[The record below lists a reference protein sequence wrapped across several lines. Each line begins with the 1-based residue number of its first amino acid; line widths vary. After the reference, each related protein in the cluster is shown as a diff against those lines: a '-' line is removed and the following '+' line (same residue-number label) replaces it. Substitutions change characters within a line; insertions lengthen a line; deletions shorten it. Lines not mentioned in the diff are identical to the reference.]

1 MKKSRLFLA
10 LWCLSACSLDVN
22 AQVDAVEVSQVVPT
36 LESSLNQ
43 VANDKEATL
52 ELRSGLEAGKIIPA
66 SHPVELELK
75 KIYMKMYANYAKTKR
90 DWLQM
95 IDDINIA
102 RLTMQDREIIIPLN
116 KVACPTQSKC
126 LENGLNLTVEETA
139 QINNDQNMIFRD
151 VVRRTKMKNISAR
164 DNVLMF
170 LAYISVSDYF
180 WKIDGDNI
188 VIYWEN

>member
-75 KIYMKMYANYAKTKR
+75 KIYMEMYANYAKTKR

-188 VIYWEN
+188 IVSWED

>member
-1 MKKSRLFLA
+1 M
-10 LWCLSACSLDVN
+10 
-22 AQVDAVEVSQVVPT
+22 
-36 LESSLNQ
+36 
-43 VANDKEATL
+43 
-52 ELRSGLEAGKIIPA
+52 
-66 SHPVELELK
+66 ELELK
-75 KIYMKMYANYAKTKR
+75 KIYMGMYANYAKTKR

-116 KVACPTQSKC
+116 NVACPTQSKC

-180 WKIDGDNI
+180 WKINGDNI
-188 VIYWEN
+188 VISWEN

>member
-1 MKKSRLFLA
+1 MKKSQLFLA
-10 LWCLSACSLDVN
+10 LWCLGVCSLDVN
-22 AQVDAVEVSQVVPT
+22 AQVDAVVVSTAVPT
-36 LESSLNQ
+36 LESSLSQ

-52 ELRSGLEAGKIIPA
+52 ELRSGLEAGKVIPA

-75 KIYMKMYANYAKTKR
+75 KIYIDMYANYAKTKR

-188 VIYWEN
+188 IVSWED

>member
-52 ELRSGLEAGKIIPA
+52 ELRSGLEAGKIILA

-75 KIYMKMYANYAKTKR
+75 KIYMEMYANYAKTKR

>member
-1 MKKSRLFLA
+1 MKKSQLFLA
-10 LWCLSACSLDVN
+10 LWCLGAYSLDVN
-22 AQVDAVEVSQVVPT
+22 AQVDAVVVSQAVPT

-52 ELRSGLEAGKIIPA
+52 ELRSGLSAGTIIPA
-66 SHPVELELK
+66 SHPVEVELK
-75 KIYMKMYANYAKTKR
+75 KIYMDMYSNYAKTKR

-188 VIYWEN
+188 IVSWED

>member
-66 SHPVELELK
+66 SHLVELELK
-75 KIYMKMYANYAKTKR
+75 KIYMEMYANYAKTKR

-188 VIYWEN
+188 IVSWED

>member
-75 KIYMKMYANYAKTKR
+75 KIYMEMYANYAKTKR
-90 DWLQM
+90 DWFQM
-95 IDDINIA
+95 IDYINIA
-102 RLTMQDREIIIPLN
+102 RLTMQDMEIIIPLN

>member
-10 LWCLSACSLDVN
+10 LWCLSVYSLSVN
-22 AQVDAVEVSQVVPT
+22 AQVDAVEVSPAVPT
-36 LESSLNQ
+36 LESSLSQ
-43 VANDKEATL
+43 VSNDKEATL

-66 SHPVELELK
+66 SHPVEVELK
-75 KIYMKMYANYAKTKR
+75 KIYMEMYANYAKTKR
-90 DWLQM
+90 DWLQI
-95 IDDINIA
+95 IDDINIT
-102 RLTMQDREIIIPLN
+102 RLTLQDKSIVVPLR
-116 KVACPTQSKC
+116 KIACPEQTAC
-126 LENGLNLTVEETA
+126 LDNRLNLTVEETA

-188 VIYWEN
+188 IISWEN

>member
-1 MKKSRLFLA
+1 MKKLHL
-10 LWCLSACSLDVN
+10 LLLTCLSACALNVN
-22 AQVDAVEVSQVVPT
+22 AQTEQEIVPT
-36 LESSLNQ
+36 LEHTLSQ

-52 ELRSGLEAGKIIPA
+52 ELRSGLSAGNIIPA
-66 SHPVELELK
+66 SHPVEVELK
-75 KIYMKMYANYAKTKR
+75 KIYMNMYANYAKTKR
-90 DWLQM
+90 DWLQI

-102 RLTMQDREIIIPLN
+102 RLTLQDRNIVVPLR
-116 KVACPTQSKC
+116 KIACPEQTAC
-126 LENGLNLTVEETA
+126 LDNGLNLTVEETA

-180 WKIDGDNI
+180 WKIDGDSII
-188 VIYWEN
+188 VSWEN

>member
-1 MKKSRLFLA
+1 MKKSQLFLA
-10 LWCLSACSLDVN
+10 LWCLGACSLDVS
-22 AQVDAVEVSQVVPT
+22 AQVDAVEVLPAVPT
-36 LESSLNQ
+36 LESSLSQ
-43 VANDKEATL
+43 VANNKEAIL

-75 KIYMKMYANYAKTKR
+75 KIYMEMYANYAKTKR

-102 RLTMQDREIIIPLN
+102 RLTMQDREVVIPLN
-116 KVACPTQSKC
+116 KVACPEQSKC
-126 LENGLNLTVEETA
+126 LENGLNLTVKETA

-188 VIYWEN
+188 IVSWED